1 MLIYDHRLNSV
12 MLFQNSIKRA
22 HPTYN
27 RSNYP
32 SSFIN
37 NIISDEEHLTYQI
50 WFGANFSS
58 SSSQTIV
65 HCDRTSRM
73 FGDQH
78 PSSKPFTRDS
88 HFGGR
93 KLLHIKCKGSHMFQ
107 YLFIVLF
114 LYKWFLKSPI
124 PLSTCCYDNGNGN
137 ITSITCFYKEE
148 GPWSNLDLKAFGV
161 EYETSLV
168 YSIVFTWYTI
178 FILNIRYFTNLHVS
192 NWISILST

>member
-12 MLFQNSIKRA
+12 MLFQNSIKQA

-27 RSNYP
+27 RSKYP

-50 WFGANFSS
+50 WFGADFSAG
-58 SSSQTIV
+58 SSQTIV
-65 HCDRTSRM
+65 HRDRTSRM
-73 FGDQH
+73 LRDRH

-107 YLFIVLF
+107 GWWTLVFF
-114 LYKWFLKSPI
+114 LHKWFVKSPI
-124 PLSTCCYDNGNGN
+124 PLLTWCYDNGNGN
-137 ITSITCFYKEE
+137 IASSTCFYKEE
-148 GPWSNLDLKAFGV
+148 GPWSNLDLKALGLSMKRASFAVLYLLG
-161 EYETSLV
+161 
-168 YSIVFTWYTI
+168 
-178 FILNIRYFTNLHVS
+178 IL
-192 NWISILST
+192 